1 MENSKRTKRL
11 IFFKYIS
18 TIISWTIFVL
28 LSIIGVLLIYYFA
41 ASRLYVTK
49 GDKYEPIFSI
59 YTIVS
64 GSMEPTINVYDV
76 IINLK
81 VNNED
86 DIKVNDVITFI
97 STSDISNGKTVT
109 HRVIGIKEMDDGSK
123 CFVTRGDNNTTED
136 PSCATYQNIIGR
148 VSAVIPGLGR
158 IQFFLGSK
166 FGWLLIVVLPALY
179 IIIKDLIKLFKMSR
193 SKEDEDTTD
202 NIDNTMVIS
211 NLIKKNELVAEEE
224 NKKNDFVTHEY
235 IVDKEEDNDEEIE
248 NSEEESNEDEIED
261 TTTEEVDSEESNEE
275 EDTVDNRDIYQDD
288 DEDEDIEL
296 PSFKK
301 EYVNNL
307 EDKKED
313 YKKNNYNN
321 KNNYNRNKNKKKHN
335 NRNNQYNRNN
345 NYKKYNGR

>member
-86 DIKVNDVITFI
+86 DINVNDVITFI

-136 PSCATYQNIIGR
+136 PSCATYQNIIGK

-179 IIIKDLIKLFKMSR
+179 IIIKDLIKLFKMGR

-275 EDTVDNRDIYQDD
+275 EDIVDNRDSYQDD
-288 DEDEDIEL
+288 DDEDIEL